1 MKFDFKKVYGIY
13 IFEFILRILENF
25 DVNLDGNELMMN
37 CCFIEFQNLFK
48 ISDKIFL
55 GIVR

>member
-1 MKFDFKKVYGIY
+1 MNFDFKKVYGIY

-37 CCFIEFQNLFK
+37 YCFIEFQNLFK